1 MLEKLS
7 EMPNIGAALEK
18 KLIEA
23 GINTP
28 EELKKLGSRDAFIK
42 IKFADN
48 TACYNML
55 CALEGAIQGIRWHNL
70 SDDTKM
76 DLKGF
81 FNMENLKER

>member
-1 MLEKLS
+1 LEKLS
-7 EMPNIGAALEK
+7 KMPNIGATLEK
-18 KLIEA
+18 KLIEV

-28 EELKKLGSRDAFIK
+28 EELRKLGSSDAFIK

-55 CALEGAIQGIRWHNL
+55 CALEGAIQGVRWHNL
-70 SDDTKM
+70 SEDTKK
-76 DLKGF
+76 DLKCF